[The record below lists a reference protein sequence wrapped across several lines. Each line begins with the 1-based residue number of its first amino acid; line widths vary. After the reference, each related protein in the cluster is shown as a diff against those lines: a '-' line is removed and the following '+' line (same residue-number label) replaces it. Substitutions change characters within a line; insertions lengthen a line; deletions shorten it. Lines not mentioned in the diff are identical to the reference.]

1 MATNGLGDI
10 KLRYW
15 IVAGYSIPVALL
27 AISILFIL
35 SNVRKSRQAIFNFEQ
50 ATQLEEK
57 IDRFDLNIELASK
70 AVRGYLI
77 GESDRPRDNEFDAYL
92 KAKSQYNG
100 LAEDIQ
106 TAISQSE
113 PQDDFE
119 RLWDLVQ
126 QQEEFHNR
134 LIERVN
140 RGEMEQAVE
149 LWQVQT
155 YQQRAETISDLAASL
170 RKQEHTIVRQS
181 KETLNQ
187 GLDTLMQTIWA
198 IAILAILLSAIAGWI
213 LISRTIRWM
222 RQEASTIASAS
233 TEIAT
238 TVEQQ
243 ERVTV
248 EQASSV
254 NQTTSTMEELNT
266 SAQQSAA
273 QAEAA
278 AQGVRRVLQLAS
290 GEMQSREWH
299 DRANLKYKSEQ
310 VARQV
315 TGLSEQLSQIYSI
328 TNVVSDLA
336 SQTNMLALNAAV
348 EAVRAGEAGKGFGV
362 VAGEIRK
369 LAERSRTS
377 AEKIN
382 ALVGDIQQSMSAT
395 VQATE
400 QGTKAVDEIVGAI
413 DEIAVNVKQIS
424 LTANQQASAISQVM
438 EAINNINIGAQQTAT
453 GISQTKVGTQN
464 LNQTAQR
471 LETLV

>member
-1 MATNGLGDI
+1 MAMNGLGDI

-15 IVAGYSIPVALL
+15 IVAGYSIPVAIL
-27 AISILFIL
+27 AISTMLIL
-35 SNVRKSRQAIFNFEQ
+35 SNVQRSKQAVLNFEQ

-57 IDRFDLNIELASK
+57 IDVFDLNVELASK

-77 GESDRPRDNEFDAYL
+77 GDSDRPRDNEFDAYL
-92 KAKSQYNG
+92 TAKSQYNG
-100 LAEDIQ
+100 LVEDIQ
-106 TAISQSE
+106 TSMSQSE
-113 PQDDFE
+113 RQDDFE
-119 RLWDLVQ
+119 QLWDLVQ

-134 LIERVN
+134 LIELVN

-187 GLDTLMQTIWA
+187 GLDTLTQMIWA
-198 IAILAILLSAIAGWI
+198 IAILSILLCAIAGWI

-222 RQEASTIASAS
+222 RQEASAIASAS

-254 NQTTSTMEELNT
+254 NQTTSTMEELNA
-266 SAQQSAA
+266 SAQQSAE

-290 GEMQSREWH
+290 GEVQSREWH

-438 EAINNINIGAQQTAT
+438 EAINNINMGAQQTAT